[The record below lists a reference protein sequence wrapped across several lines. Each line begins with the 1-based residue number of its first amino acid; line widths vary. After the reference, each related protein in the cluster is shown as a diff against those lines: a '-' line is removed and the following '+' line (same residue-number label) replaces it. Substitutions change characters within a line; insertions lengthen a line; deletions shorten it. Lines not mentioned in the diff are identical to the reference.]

1 MIGGAVDA
9 ALPFMRDAATS
20 LMVDTVR
27 VTVEGAATW
36 DPVTESYTAAE
47 TVLYDGPGREL
58 PRRVMFT
65 GGDAAGQTVTT
76 RSVTV
81 ALPWDTDTATFLG
94 HEQAATVTVAASPVP
109 GRASRSLKLVGV
121 ESSTHQVEVR
131 LSCESQVVGE

>member
-1 MIGGAVDA
+1 MIGDAVDA

-20 LMVDTVR
+20 LMVDTWQ
-27 VTVEGAATW
+27 VTVPGAPVW
-36 DPVTESYTAAE
+36 DDSTESYTAAE

-58 PRRVMFT
+58 PQRFT
-65 GGDAAGQTVTT
+65 FTDSDVAGQSVTGT
-76 RSVTV
+76 AVTV

-109 GRASRSLKLVGV
+109 GRAGRSLKLVGV

-131 LSCESQVVGE
+131 LLCERQVV